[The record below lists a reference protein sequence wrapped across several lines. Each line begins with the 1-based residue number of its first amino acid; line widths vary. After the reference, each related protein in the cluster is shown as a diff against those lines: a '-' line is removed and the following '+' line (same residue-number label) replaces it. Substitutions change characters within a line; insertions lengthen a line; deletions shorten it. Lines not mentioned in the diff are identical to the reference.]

1 MSKIKAKKLTLH
13 YSYLILEKEEVDE
26 VCFEMEKEIRKIIK
40 LKYPKEYEEIFGSKN
55 PKQNLKK
62 PPPQEYPDEVSEN
75 IEEVSENIEVQKSI
89 KNKDVK
95 KLYRKI
101 AEKTHPDKTGNNDRA
116 EMFSNATKAYEQ
128 NNVGTLLNLAG
139 ALNIELTSLSPE
151 TVKLLENNI
160 VLLSQEIN
168 TLKNTAAWAFHSAD
182 SDEQKEKV
190 ILTVINHLR
199 SNKQ

>member
-1 MSKIKAKKLTLH
+1 MSKIKAKKLTLQ

-62 PPPQEYPDEVSEN
+62 PPPQDYPDEVSDN
-75 IEEVSENIEVQKSI
+75 MEEVSANIEVQKSI

-139 ALNIELTSLSPE
+139 ALNIELNSLSPE

>member
-1 MSKIKAKKLTLH
+1 MSKIKAKKLTLQ

-55 PKQNLKK
+55 SKQNLKK

>member
-1 MSKIKAKKLTLH
+1 MSKIKAKKLTLQ

>member
-1 MSKIKAKKLTLH
+1 
-13 YSYLILEKEEVDE
+13 
-26 VCFEMEKEIRKIIK
+26 
-40 LKYPKEYEEIFGSKN
+40 
-55 PKQNLKK
+55 
-62 PPPQEYPDEVSEN
+62 
-75 IEEVSENIEVQKSI
+75 
-89 KNKDVK
+89 
-95 KLYRKI
+95 
-101 AEKTHPDKTGNNDRA
+101 
-116 EMFSNATKAYEQ
+116 
-128 NNVGTLLNLAG
+128 
-139 ALNIELTSLSPE
+139 LTSLSPE

>member
-1 MSKIKAKKLTLH
+1 MSKIKAKKLTLQ
-13 YSYLILEKEEVDE
+13 YSYHILEKEEVDE

-89 KNKDVK
+89 KSKDVK

>member
-1 MSKIKAKKLTLH
+1 MSKIKAKKLTLQ

-75 IEEVSENIEVQKSI
+75 IEEVSENIEVQKSF

>member
-1 MSKIKAKKLTLH
+1 MSKIKAKKLTLQ

-89 KNKDVK
+89 KSKDVK